1 MGLVGKSYL
10 EFLLRR
16 GIFRLVAEVMCCRR
30 EVGDLEE
37 ASTPAKLDQVGGPS
51 QRLKIASGLSRR
63 KLVCVVC
70 GPLLLRRREKCGAAQ
85 CNFNT
90 EISVSLIA

>member
-10 EFLLRR
+10 ELLLRR

-37 ASTPAKLDQVGGPS
+37 ASTPAKLDQVGGPKS
-51 QRLKIASGLSRR
+51 ETQDRFWAVKEEARL
-63 KLVCVVC
+63 C
-70 GPLLLRRREKCGAAQ
+70 
-85 CNFNT
+85 
-90 EISVSLIA
+90 SVQTSVIKEG